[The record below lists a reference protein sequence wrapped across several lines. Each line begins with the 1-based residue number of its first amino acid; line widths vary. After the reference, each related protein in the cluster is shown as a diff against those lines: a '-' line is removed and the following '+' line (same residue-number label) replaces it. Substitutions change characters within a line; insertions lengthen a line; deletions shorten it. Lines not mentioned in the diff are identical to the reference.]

1 MWKVVLWLR
10 SSKIQTKNSKSQ
22 TRPHQNKNM
31 SMISILSHQHL
42 RFRNSPEPL
51 RSYFVKVE
59 PKEENGSKV
68 RLRLCPKERQKSG
81 SQTVGGRFVSLF
93 SPGSVKIK
101 AGIKPSDKKILL
113 WLFMTLVYRYTGI
126 RLLASSYSL

>member
-1 MWKVVLWLR
+1 
-10 SSKIQTKNSKSQ
+10 
-22 TRPHQNKNM
+22 
-31 SMISILSHQHL
+31 MISILSHQHL

-101 AGIKPSDKKILL
+101 AGIKPSDKKNTIVAFYDFSLS
-113 WLFMTLVYRYTGI
+113 VYRYQTLGI
-126 RLLASSYSL
+126 LIFIVDLEQNVHCVTLKALIFVKR